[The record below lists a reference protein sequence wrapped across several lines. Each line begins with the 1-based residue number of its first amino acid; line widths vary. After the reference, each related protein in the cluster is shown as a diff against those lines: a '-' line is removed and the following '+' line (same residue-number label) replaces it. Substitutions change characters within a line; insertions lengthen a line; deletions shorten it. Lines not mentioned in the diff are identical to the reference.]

1 MSIRTRF
8 APSPTGRLHLGHA
21 MAAWV
26 AWSLARRTNGTF
38 LLRHEDIDG
47 TRVREEYYG
56 GIEEDLRWLGLAW
69 DGAPL
74 RQTDRIPAYEAALDA
89 LKNQGVV
96 YPCFCTRKEINEIG
110 APQGPEGPLY
120 PGTCRELSIASRN
133 EKLEA
138 GISHAWRLDSAK
150 AACLCGRLLTFND
163 LLHGVAVVD
172 YTLLGD
178 VVLAR
183 KDIGVAYHLSVVVD
197 DAFQEITHVTRGEDL
212 LPSTHVHR
220 LLQMLLRLP
229 EPVYLHHPLILD
241 DTGKRLAKR
250 HDSLSIASMRD
261 SGTPAS
267 EILALVQD
275 ASVIRAITSLTTS
288 SNG

>member
-1 MSIRTRF
+1 
-8 APSPTGRLHLGHA
+8 

-26 AWSLARRTNGTF
+26 AWRLAREHDGTF
-38 LLRHEDIDG
+38 LLRHEDIDL

-56 GIEEDLRWLGLAW
+56 GIEQDLRWLGLDW
-69 DGAPL
+69 DETVL
-74 RQTDRIPAYEAALDA
+74 RQTSRIPAYEAALET
-89 LKNQGVV
+89 LKTLGVI

-120 PGTCRELSIASRN
+120 PGTCRELSAGARA
-133 EKLEA
+133 EKLAA
-138 GISHAWRLDSAK
+138 GMSHAWRLDSGK

-172 YTLLGD
+172 PDLLGD

-197 DAFQEITHVTRGEDL
+197 DDFQQITHVTRGEDL

-220 LLQMLLRLP
+220 LLQTLLKLP
-229 EPVYLHHPLILD
+229 EPVYLHHPLVVD

-250 HDSLSIASMRD
+250 HDSLAIAAMRE
-261 SGTPAS
+261 SGTSPL
-267 EILALVQD
+267 EVLQKIQD
-275 ASVIRAITSLTTS
+275 PSVIRAITSLTTS